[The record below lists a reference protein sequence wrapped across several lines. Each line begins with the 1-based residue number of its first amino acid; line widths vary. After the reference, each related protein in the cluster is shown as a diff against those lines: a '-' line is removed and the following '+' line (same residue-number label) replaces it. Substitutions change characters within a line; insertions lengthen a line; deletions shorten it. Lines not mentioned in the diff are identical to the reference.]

1 MENKKKDLVLDSES
15 GLERFIGNKKLYLE
29 YLEKFLYD
37 GSFEEFCA
45 AVAMENAVMAD
56 EALHT
61 LVGTSANLS
70 LDRLHRV
77 TVEAAAKL
85 KENGDAEEVQAL
97 VDAVTEAYSE
107 ACIAVREYIDAQ
119 AQ

>member
-1 MENKKKDLVLDSES
+1 MENKEKNLVIDPES
-15 GLERFIGNKKLYLE
+15 GLERFIGNKKLYLD

-45 AVAMENAVMAD
+45 AVAMENTIMAE

-70 LDRLHRV
+70 LDRLHNV
-77 TVEAAAKL
+77 AVEAAAKL
-85 KENGDAEEVQAL
+85 KADGNPDDMQGL

-107 ACIAVREYIDAQ
+107 ACMAVREYIDSQ
-119 AQ
+119 A

>member
-1 MENKKKDLVLDSES
+1 MKFIEISNGVLHAS
-15 GLERFIGNKKLYLE
+15 IAA
-29 YLEKFLYD
+29 D
-37 GSFEEFCA
+37 GSQF
-45 AVAMENAVMAD
+45 
-56 EALHT
+56 T
-61 LVGTSANLS
+61 VGNDRIGYRPGSDWASILYGPYINLN
-70 LDRLHRV
+70 LPRNGRV

-85 KENGDAEEVQAL
+85 KENGGAEEVQAL